1 MNDLLKMRLQLFA
14 DPEGNPEPKGDDGGG
29 NPAEPKEPNGEG
41 EPKEPKQEET
51 FTKEQMEDIIKQRV
65 AREKKAAEKAVQEAE
80 KLAKMNQEEK
90 EKYEFEKL
98 KQELEEYKKKD
109 TYYSLSKE
117 ASKMLAGNDIQASD
131 DLLNFVVKDSAEDT
145 QQAVNSF
152 VELLNAKVE
161 EGVKKALSG
170 QSPKVHTQGSNEITQ
185 EEFDKLGYK
194 ERVELKRTNEKLY
207 QKLAKGE

>member
-65 AREKKAAEKAVQEAE
+65 AREKKAAEKAVAEAE

-117 ASKMLAGNDIQASD
+117 ATKMLSEKGIKVGDKLLEKLVQEDADSTKDVVEEFAEMYREDLESGVKQALAGN
-131 DLLNFVVKDSAEDT
+131 
-145 QQAVNSF
+145 
-152 VELLNAKVE
+152 
-161 EGVKKALSG
+161 
-170 QSPKVHTQGSNEITQ
+170 SPKVHTQNTKGLTKEDFKKMT
-185 EEFDKLGYK
+185 YK
-194 ERVELKRTNEKLY
+194 ERTALYERDKDLYNKLK
-207 QKLAKGE
+207 